1 MSQRLF
7 SIDAGQHSAGAV
19 MVSWNKSGR
28 LIASCGSN
36 KVVHVHDKFGK
47 VVHDFTLTKGPC
59 AALEW
64 DKDGDCLAVMQA
76 GTSCVAIFE
85 VHSKVVSEIDTS
97 LKETSCISWSSTT
110 PHLAIG
116 TIKGHL
122 MIYNKL
128 DKSKVPVQGRHSKRI
143 ACAAWN
149 SNGYLA
155 LASEDKQ
162 LSFQDQHGNGLNT
175 AILKAEPTS
184 MEFVQSKIR
193 TNAKEQTLAICA
205 GRKSIY
211 LFESSSD
218 VSPNELKF
226 ADKYGPITCFQSF
239 DDKVVV
245 GFGSGHA
252 AVYLIQQNQLKD
264 ELVSIKMFES
274 VTNVVHNAELG
285 RVAVIGSGST
295 VKFIDTVSFIELK
308 EESINHTSAIETMA
322 WTGDG
327 LIIALSSRNGEVG
340 CYLARLPALQSVFGA
355 FGTFLSSLR
364 EVSIINVASA
374 DQKGIKV
381 QLPTEPS
388 CLGLGP
394 HHLAAA
400 AQDTC
405 SFFSLKAAGTP
416 LCATNTYLGV
426 VNKVCLNKTHAAVLS
441 DGYVQFHEIAS
452 LPSSGNVFPKG
463 DSGKGDDRAACMW
476 LSDDFLIYGTRQ
488 GSLVMVL
495 VNTGNVVMDYR
506 HTCGIVKVFASKL
519 ATRLI
524 FLDSNGVTHLFSPM
538 HESRFEVPKLSS
550 VCEAALFDLNDD
562 DVFVLVAGSTV
573 HTFVYQP
580 ISINDPSVTKLEA
593 ITVLSGSGAPM
604 QLISGIL
611 YLHVRSGSIVS
622 LALATHSSL
631 IQRDGTAVTATQ
643 ELVKFKQLLDLR
655 KIPEAWDVVAKLHA
669 GPAAEPLK
677 ELSQVALSSM
687 EIEIA
692 MRANRKLGNAS
703 LALALSK
710 LLEIEEINVL
720 AAHIHILMGNYD
732 EAQRRFLQSSQPS
745 EALAMRADLM
755 QWDIALQLAQQ
766 LKPSDIPLICKQH
779 AASLEFQ
786 CEHRHALQM
795 YEKAD
800 AAATDEDLKRVCAH
814 GMARMHMRCGNLAQ
828 GLKIADRCGSKPLF
842 RDCAAILESMK
853 QWNEAGLMYEKAM
866 MHDKAA
872 QIYMAAKNYTEVAK
886 LMAGLDNP
894 KLLSEYGKAM
904 EGLKKY
910 KEALQAYQKSGD
922 FDAQVRIL
930 IEYLNAAPE
939 ALALVR
945 LHRMVSCAE
954 FAAKFCQSQGDHRGC
969 IEFLLLAKKPKAA
982 MDVARQH
989 DLLDV
994 LAQFLGDEASSE
1006 DFNFIAQHYERQQNS
1021 FQAAEFYLK
1030 AQMYEKS
1037 VRLFMTSGDLGIERA
1052 IEVCG
1057 IVGKD
1062 EVTHILRDFLLGD
1075 SRDSDGTPKEA
1086 KWMYKLHM
1094 RLGNYDK
1101 AGKSAVVIAVEILSK
1116 AGTGQGYYRQARDV
1130 LRDASIDLEA
1140 KGRVPPTEVSM
1151 LLRILHSYQIV
1162 KGLTAREEHINAARM
1177 LVTLQIPDMRFWLF
1191 V

>member
-1 MSQRLF
+1 
-7 SIDAGQHSAGAV
+7 
-19 MVSWNKSGR
+19 
-28 LIASCGSN
+28 
-36 KVVHVHDKFGK
+36 
-47 VVHDFTLTKGPC
+47 
-59 AALEW
+59 
-64 DKDGDCLAVMQA
+64 
-76 GTSCVAIFE
+76 
-85 VHSKVVSEIDTS
+85 
-97 LKETSCISWSSTT
+97 
-110 PHLAIG
+110 
-116 TIKGHL
+116 
-122 MIYNKL
+122 
-128 DKSKVPVQGRHSKRI
+128 
-143 ACAAWN
+143 
-149 SNGYLA
+149 
-155 LASEDKQ
+155 
-162 LSFQDQHGNGLNT
+162 
-175 AILKAEPTS
+175 
-184 MEFVQSKIR
+184 
-193 TNAKEQTLAICA
+193 
-205 GRKSIY
+205 
-211 LFESSSD
+211 
-218 VSPNELKF
+218 
-226 ADKYGPITCFQSF
+226 
-239 DDKVVV
+239 
-245 GFGSGHA
+245 
-252 AVYLIQQNQLKD
+252 
-264 ELVSIKMFES
+264 
-274 VTNVVHNAELG
+274 
-285 RVAVIGSGST
+285 
-295 VKFIDTVSFIELK
+295 
-308 EESINHTSAIETMA
+308 
-322 WTGDG
+322 
-327 LIIALSSRNGEVG
+327 
-340 CYLARLPALQSVFGA
+340 
-355 FGTFLSSLR
+355 
-364 EVSIINVASA
+364 
-374 DQKGIKV
+374 
-381 QLPTEPS
+381 
-388 CLGLGP
+388 
-394 HHLAAA
+394 
-400 AQDTC
+400 
-405 SFFSLKAAGTP
+405 
-416 LCATNTYLGV
+416 
-426 VNKVCLNKTHAAVLS
+426 
-441 DGYVQFHEIAS
+441 
-452 LPSSGNVFPKG
+452 
-463 DSGKGDDRAACMW
+463 
-476 LSDDFLIYGTRQ
+476 
-488 GSLVMVL
+488 
-495 VNTGNVVMDYR
+495 
-506 HTCGIVKVFASKL
+506 
-519 ATRLI
+519 
-524 FLDSNGVTHLFSPM
+524 
-538 HESRFEVPKLSS
+538 
-550 VCEAALFDLNDD
+550 
-562 DVFVLVAGSTV
+562 
-573 HTFVYQP
+573 
-580 ISINDPSVTKLEA
+580 
-593 ITVLSGSGAPM
+593 
-604 QLISGIL
+604 
-611 YLHVRSGSIVS
+611 
-622 LALATHSSL
+622 
-631 IQRDGTAVTATQ
+631 
-643 ELVKFKQLLDLR
+643 
-655 KIPEAWDVVAKLHA
+655 
-669 GPAAEPLK
+669 
-677 ELSQVALSSM
+677 
-687 EIEIA
+687 
-692 MRANRKLGNAS
+692 
-703 LALALSK
+703 

-930 IEYLNAAPE
+930 IEHLNAAPE

-1177 LVTLQIPDMRFWLF
+1177 LVTLRISDMRFWLF